1 MELREE
7 LQQLK
12 DVQDI
17 LIKRI
22 ARLETERK
30 AEKPKRKRKSTYV
43 PKLKWTKM
51 PTKQEIHERIDR
63 KFAKKKAA

>member
-1 MELREE
+1 MNLTEE
-7 LQQLK
+7 LKHLK
-12 DVQDI
+12 ATQAV

-22 ARLETERK
+22 ARLETESK
-30 AEKPKRKRKSTYV
+30 ANKPKRKRKSTYV